1 MIETVKIACA
11 PIGVVCS
18 PFRQA
23 AGTPIQSSQAAGA
36 FGTVVLEQR
45 YADGLADLAGFS
57 HIILLSYLHRAKP
70 YSLQVVPY
78 LDTVP
83 RGLFATRAP
92 SRPNPIG
99 LSVVKLLG
107 IAGHVLTV
115 AGLDLLDGT
124 PLLDIKPYFG
134 NFDRREDVRC
144 GWLDAV
150 REREVVADNRFATA
164 NSEENYASK

>member
-1 MIETVKIACA
+1 MKIECET
-11 PIGVVCS
+11 IGVVHS
-18 PFRQA
+18 PFQQA
-23 AGTPIQSSQAAGA
+23 EGTPIQPARSVGA
-36 FGTVVLEQR
+36 VGTVELDAR
-45 YADGLADLAGFS
+45 YVDGLADLAGFS
-57 HIILLSYLHRAKP
+57 HLILLTYLHRAKP
-70 YSLQVVPY
+70 FSLKVVPY

-99 LSVVKLLG
+99 LSIVKLLG

-115 AGLDLLDGT
+115 EGLDLLDGT

-134 NFDRREDVRC
+134 EFDQPGDVRC

-150 REREVVADNRFATA
+150 REREVVADNRFAVA
-164 NSEENYASK
+164 GSKDIHPVK

>member
-1 MIETVKIACA
+1 MQIACE
-11 PIGVVCS
+11 PIGVVHS

-23 AGTPIQSSQAAGA
+23 AGTPVQSSQAAGA
-36 FGTVVLEQR
+36 VGTVELDPC
-45 YADGLADLAGFS
+45 YAEGLCDLSGFS
-57 HIILLSYLHRAKP
+57 HIILLTYLHRAKP
-70 YSLQVVPY
+70 YSLRVVPY

-107 IAGHVLTV
+107 IQGPMLTV
-115 AGLDLLDGT
+115 EGLDLLDGT
-124 PLLDIKPYFG
+124 PVLDIKPYFG
-134 NFDRREDVRC
+134 DFDRREDVRC

-150 REREVVADNRFATA
+150 REREVVADNRFAAA
-164 NSEENYASK
+164 NSEE